1 MIAAIDWSQIFELI
15 WAAAVAGIAVA
26 VTFAVLIVG
35 ATRASDHRRAD
46 RGGVAAAYIVLAGVA
61 AVVFAGGVVLG
72 ISIIVSK

>member
-1 MIAAIDWSQIFELI
+1 MIAAIDWGQIFELI
-15 WAAAVAGIAVA
+15 WASAVAGIAVA

-46 RGGVAAAYIVLAGVA
+46 RGGVAAAYIVLAGIA

>member
-1 MIAAIDWSQIFELI
+1 MIAAIDWGQIFELV

-46 RGGVAAAYIVLAGVA
+46 RGGVAAAYIVLAGIA
-61 AVVFAGGVVLG
+61 AVVFAGGVVFG

>member
-1 MIAAIDWSQIFELI
+1 MIAAIDWGQIFELI

-26 VTFAVLIVG
+26 ITFALLILG

-46 RGGVAAAYIVLAGVA
+46 RGGVAAAYFVIAALA
-61 AVVFAGGVVLG
+61 AVAFAGSVVFG

>member
-1 MIAAIDWSQIFELI
+1 MIAAIDWGQIFELV

-46 RGGVAAAYIVLAGVA
+46 RGGVAGAYIVLAGIA
-61 AVVFAGGVVLG
+61 AVVFAGGVVFG